1 MSRKSR
7 RAQVGF
13 NPYDVDCMVDKEL
26 PEADD
31 EVSEFFPVI
40 YTEDWL
46 LWLLRITDERLL

>member
-1 MSRKSR
+1 
-7 RAQVGF
+7 
-13 NPYDVDCMVDKEL
+13 MVDKEL